1 MLDGIAASL
10 ATGDRAAAERALG
23 RARAT
28 SELAVRFQQELE
40 LARETTRIAPT
51 HWRSRGDVERY
62 AEAAPHLALAVRNVR
77 VLARHSL
84 AAVETGVTV
93 PPGLPAA
100 ARGLARGVRSLERE
114 LEEGRGAA
122 DAIEAVL
129 DAAGRATLAL
139 DESPALP
146 VSVIVGVIRSTA
158 VDVLRA
164 LGIDRDEALEHVRA
178 AARRLE
184 A

>member
-1 MLDGIAASL
+1 
-10 ATGDRAAAERALG
+10 
-23 RARAT
+23 
-28 SELAVRFQQELE
+28 
-40 LARETTRIAPT
+40 
-51 HWRSRGDVERY
+51 
-62 AEAAPHLALAVRNVR
+62 
-77 VLARHSL
+77 
-84 AAVETGVTV
+84 
-93 PPGLPAA
+93 
-100 ARGLARGVRSLERE
+100 VRSLERE
-114 LEEGRGAA
+114 LAEGRGAA